1 MSCKGIC
8 IRHKAV
14 SNHYANGQKRC
25 RICQLFIKW
34 DGLWCPCCRCR
45 LRTRPR
51 SFKFKRKLREEEKR
65 IEDAKENVILSV
77 QSPKNSADIQK
88 Y

>member
-1 MSCKGIC
+1 MSCKGIS

-25 RICQLFIKW
+25 RVCQLFIKW
-34 DGLWCPCCRCR
+34 DGVWCPCCRCR

-51 SFKFKRKLREEEKR
+51 SFKFKRKLREEKV
-65 IEDAKENVILSV
+65 IEDAKENIILSV
-77 QSPKNSADIQK
+77 QSLKKSAANQK